1 MIGST
6 HQAKDLE
13 GIMAMKSFQ
22 FTNLSEESSTI
33 QSKLAR
39 STCKDQVII
48 KKSGLLILLNTKKK
62 EKNQK
67 ETSFEITND
76 ILSNLLWN

>member
-1 MIGST
+1 MIDPPSQGPGGN
-6 HQAKDLE
+6 HGHE
-13 GIMAMKSFQ
+13 SFQ

-39 STCKDQVII
+39 STCKDQFII

-67 ETSFEITND
+67 ETSFEITHD
-76 ILSNLLWN
+76 ILSNLL

>member
-1 MIGST
+1 MIDPPSQRPGEN
-6 HQAKDLE
+6 HGHE
-13 GIMAMKSFQ
+13 SFQ

-39 STCKDQVII
+39 STCKDQIII

-67 ETSFEITND
+67 ETSFEITHD